1 MRIRFDTHVLQLFLS
16 DLFKYVGG
24 EFFNVFFHDCFQIIR
39 IYKLQ

>member
-24 EFFNVFFHDCFQIIR
+24 ELEFFQCI
-39 IYKLQ
+39 LP